1 MDDMNNL
8 KNSDALFDQSLLDE
22 LNAAT
27 SDGPSEVS
35 EHTSDGE
42 VADKSDS
49 ERAASD
55 KPSDD
60 ELPVKK
66 ADDTERAAKKIFMVR
81 VLAVAVAVLGM
92 IMLVC
97 GIALHRLDEES
108 RRTPEKEQMPEEYIE
123 EFFSDEKF
131 TPNIE
136 DYIEPEA

>member
-66 ADDTERAAKKIFMVR
+66 PDDTERAV
-81 VLAVAVAVLGM
+81 
-92 IMLVC
+92 
-97 GIALHRLDEES
+97 
-108 RRTPEKEQMPEEYIE
+108 PEEYIE